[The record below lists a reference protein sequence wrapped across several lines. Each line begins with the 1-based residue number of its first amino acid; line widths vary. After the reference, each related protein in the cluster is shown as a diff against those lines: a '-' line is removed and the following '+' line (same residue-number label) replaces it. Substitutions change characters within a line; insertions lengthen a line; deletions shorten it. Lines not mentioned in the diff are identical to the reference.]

1 MKHTKICMLLV
12 TALVLVSS
20 CCAYADDIRLGML
33 SKTRDTVEVLSTI
46 YHKDGSAN
54 SFVMW
59 RLPRLED
66 VKIVSLKY
74 YDNLISLIMGLNAD
88 EINAISAPKLVAE
101 YILSTNPDYVISAVT
116 RIKSGAYLS
125 FGFKKLDGVILQKNF
140 NTAIHNMR
148 KDGTLD
154 ELTRKYCLTPGT
166 DGLAPVKFETFD
178 RAETVKIAVTGDLPP
193 IDYVAPDG
201 TPAGFSTAILA
212 EIGRR
217 LKINIQLVHTDTGA
231 RTAALMSGRV
241 DGVFWYQFMRG
252 LAVQTDAPE
261 NVIFSEPYYEWDTN
275 LNVSRKRPEK

>member
-1 MKHTKICMLLV
+1 MKHTKICILLV

-33 SKTRDTVEVLSTI
+33 ARTRESVEVLSSI
-46 YHKDGSAN
+46 YRETGSIN

-59 RLPRLED
+59 RLPSLED
-66 VKIVSLKY
+66 VKVVSLKY
-74 YDNLISLIMGLNAD
+74 YDNLVSMIMGLNAN

-101 YILSTNPDYVISAVT
+101 YILSSNHDYVISSAT

-125 FGFKKLDGVILQKNF
+125 FGFKKLDGIILQRNF
-140 NTAIHNMR
+140 NTAIRNMR

-166 DGLAPVKFETFD
+166 DGLLPVKFETFD

-193 IDYVAPDG
+193 IDYIALDG

-217 LKINIQLVHTDTGA
+217 LKINIKLVQTDTRA

-252 LAVQTDAPE
+252 VAVQSDAPE

-275 LNVSRKRPEK
+275 LNVSRKHTGK